1 MKAGELRP
9 LLFQRTMATSETRNY
24 QPEVHDHENYLVET
38 RRYLHKHP
46 ELRWEEVET
55 SKFIAEKLRSFGLEV
70 HTGVAKTGLV
80 AILRGKKDHP
90 CIAFRAD
97 MDALPILEATGLE
110 FQSTRPGVMHACG
123 HDAHMS
129 ILLTTAKILA
139 AKKDSLNGSIK
150 FIFQPAEEGGAGA
163 EVMVQEGA
171 LDEKVGGLAVDEVY
185 GLHVWTQTKTGV
197 VAVKKGPFMAGCRML
212 EINVYGKGGH
222 AAEPQNTR
230 DAVMISTSLVQN
242 LYSIVGRN
250 IDPFDSAV
258 LTIGKL
264 ESGYAENVIADR
276 AKISGTIRFMS
287 KEVADKLVERIQ
299 KICRGFEISYDVE
312 VKVEFSHYY
321 PPVINRSARCVENVE
336 RVVQKVLGPQ
346 AVDEKTMSM
355 ASEDFAFFLE
365 QRDGCF
371 FFVGCAPDPFD
382 PNNKPAPHHRP
393 TFMVNEEA
401 LKIGSSIFLNLAD
414 DLLK

>member
-1 MKAGELRP
+1 MS
-9 LLFQRTMATSETRNY
+9 SEHGKY
-24 QPEVHDHENYLVET
+24 PPEVLEHEQYLVDV
-38 RRYLHKHP
+38 RRHLHQHP

-55 SKFIAEKLRSFGLEV
+55 SNYIAEKLRSFGLEV
-70 HTGVAKTGLV
+70 HTGIAKTGLV
-80 AILRGKKDHP
+80 GILRGKKDHP
-90 CIAFRAD
+90 CLGLRSD

-129 ILLTTAKILA
+129 ILLTAAKILSSQ
-139 AKKDSLNGSIK
+139 KESLNGSIK

-163 EVMVQEGA
+163 DVMVQEGA
-171 LDEKVGGLAVDEVY
+171 LDARVGGLEVDEVY
-185 GLHVWTQTKTGV
+185 GLHVWSQTKTGV
-197 VAVKKGPFMAGCRML
+197 VALKKGAFMAGCRML
-212 EINVYGKGGH
+212 EINVFGKGGH

-230 DAVMISTSLVQN
+230 DTVMISTSLVQS
-242 LYSIVGRN
+242 LYSIVSRN

-258 LTIGKL
+258 LTIGKI

-287 KEVADKLVERIQ
+287 KEVEAKLVERIE

-312 VKVEFSHYY
+312 VKVNFSHYY
-321 PPVINRSARCVENVE
+321 PPVINRSAKCVENVE
-336 RVVQKVLGPQ
+336 RVVEQLLGRQ
-346 AVDEKTMSM
+346 SIDDRTMSM

-365 QRDGCF
+365 QKDGCF
-371 FFVGCAPDPFD
+371 FFVGCAPEPFD
-382 PNNKPAPHHRP
+382 PNNRPAPHHRP
-393 TFMVNEEA
+393 TFLVNEES
-401 LKIGSSIFLNLAD
+401 LKIGSSIFVNLVK

>member
-1 MKAGELRP
+1 M
-9 LLFQRTMATSETRNY
+9 SSDNY
-24 QPEVHDHENYLVET
+24 PTEVKDHESFLVET
-38 RRYLHKHP
+38 RRHLHKYP

-70 HTGVAKTGLV
+70 HTGIAKTGV
-80 AILRGKKDHP
+80 VGVLRGSRDHP
-90 CIAFRAD
+90 CLGFRAD

-129 ILLTTAKILA
+129 VLLTAAKILSA
-139 AKKDSLNGSIK
+139 QKDSLNGSIK

-163 EVMVQEGA
+163 DVMVQEGA
-171 LDEKVGGLAVDEVY
+171 LDARVGGLEVDEVY

-212 EINVYGKGGH
+212 HINVFGKGGH

-230 DAVMISTSLVQN
+230 DTVMISTSLVQS
-242 LYSIVGRN
+242 LYSIVSRN

-258 LTIGKL
+258 LTIGKI

-287 KEVADKLVERIQ
+287 KEVEEKLVERIH
-299 KICRGFEISYDVE
+299 KICRGFEVAYDVE
-312 VKVEFSHYY
+312 VKVELSHYY
-321 PPVINRSARCVENVE
+321 PPVINRSVRCTENVE
-336 RVVQKVLGPQ
+336 RVVEKLLGKESI
-346 AVDEKTMSM
+346 DNRTMSM

-365 QRDGCF
+365 QKEGCF
-371 FFVGCAPDPFD
+371 FFVGCAPEPFD
-382 PNNKPAPHHRP
+382 VNNKPAPHHRP
-393 TFMVNEEA
+393 TFLVNEEA
-401 LKIGSSIFLNLAD
+401 MKIGASIFVNLAR